1 MGRPAMR
8 SAKTCLFILAVAGMA
23 GTISISA
30 ARADDAQAKTL
41 FKAMSDYLAAQ
52 QAISFDFDST
62 LEVVTDQDQK
72 LGLASS
78 GTLVLNRPDK
88 LHATRSGGFADVE
101 MDFDG
106 KTMTLLARIAT
117 SSPRLRSPAPSTNS
131 SMRCGTSTTGPYPPR
146 IC

>member
-52 QAISFDFDST
+52 QAISFDFDS
-62 LEVVTDQDQK
+62 
-72 LGLASS
+72 
-78 GTLVLNRPDK
+78 
-88 LHATRSGGFADVE
+88 
-101 MDFDG
+101 
-106 KTMTLLARIAT
+106 LLRW
-117 SSPRLRSPAPSTNS
+117 
-131 SMRCGTSTTGPYPPR
+131 
-146 IC
+146 